1 MSVSLLPARID
12 NAYRGHTLA
21 LWLFGVVVAMRMIQ
35 SVLAIFRGSSIA
47 RSADGIPLETFPPA
61 AAQTVVAL
69 FALSAVNR
77 LFILL
82 VCVLALV
89 RYRSAISFLFALL
102 ILNYLAGQLLLQ
114 FLPVTRSG
122 TPPGPFVN
130 LVLFVLMVAGL
141 ALSLRTR
148 GGGHDIA
155 SAKI

>member
-1 MSVSLLPARID
+1 MSVRLFPASID
-12 NAYRGHTLA
+12 NAYRGHPLA
-21 LWLFGVVVAMRMIQ
+21 LWLFGVVVAMRMTQ

-47 RSADGIPLETFPPA
+47 RSADGIPLDTFPPA

-82 VCVLALV
+82 LCVLALV
-89 RYRSAISFLFALL
+89 RYRSAISFLFAVLL
-102 ILNYLAGQLLLQ
+102 LNYLAGQLLLQ
-114 FLPVTRSG
+114 VVPLTRSG

-130 LVLFVLMVAGL
+130 LALFVLMVAGL

-148 GGGHDIA
+148 GVEHDIA
-155 SAKI
+155 TAKI